1 MRHPALK
8 LDEVID
14 AEALRDTLSAL
25 TKERG
30 GEGSDPAIRAEVLAA
45 LKREL
50 AAGRKRIEAMLLED
64 RSGYACTH
72 RLSFQMD
79 EIIRII
85 HDFAVTHVYR
95 GANLSEGEK
104 MAIVATGGYGRDALA
119 PGSDIDLLFLL
130 PHRQTARIEQIVEYI
145 LYMLWDL
152 GLKVG
157 HATRNIAECIRLAK
171 SDVTIATAM
180 LEARFIWGEKSLFK
194 ELETRFVEDV
204 EKAGGRDFTAAKLA
218 ERDER
223 HRKHHNSR
231 YKVEPNIKEGKGS
244 LRDLQTLYWIGK
256 FVYRVD
262 SSRDLVGKGVF
273 TQREYN
279 LFQRCDD
286 FLWAVRCHLHFV
298 TGRAE
303 DRLGFDFQPEIAE
316 RLDYHAKPGLSS
328 VERFMKHYFLVAK
341 EVGDLTRIF
350 CAALELEQAK
360 TAPGIA
366 AGLVRPFTRRRKAVK
381 GYPDFVIE
389 NGRLNVADAEVFER
403 DNVNM
408 VRLFWL
414 GDREELEYH
423 PDALSLVTRSLKLVT
438 RELRRNEEGNQL
450 FLDILTSRKDPEI
463 QLRRMNETGL
473 LGRLIPDFRKVVAM
487 MQFNM
492 YHHFTVDEHLLR
504 CIGHL
509 AEIEKGHFASDHP
522 LATEFC
528 QDLSDTQRR
537 ILYVAILLHDIAKGR
552 PEDHSIAGARIAKK
566 LGPYMGLS
574 KSETATVRWL
584 VREHLTMSM
593 VAQSRDLN
601 DRKTI
606 EDFAEVVQSVDRLKL
621 LLILTVCDISGV
633 GPGVWNAWKGQL
645 LRQLYAETEL
655 LLTGGF
661 SGASRARRIEGA
673 RQRLSEGLSEW
684 PEAEREAYAQ
694 LHYPAYLLAVDH
706 DAQLRHAAFIRKT
719 TEAGERYAVDVR
731 TLAFEGMTEMTV
743 LAIDH
748 PRLLSIIAAA
758 CAASGANIVDA
769 QIFTTTDG
777 RALDTIRI
785 AREFDTDADEIR
797 RAHSVGRTIG
807 EVLKGEAHIPQLKK
821 RSRGRRKVRAFSVSP
836 EVSVD
841 NTLSNE
847 FSVVAVEGLDR
858 TGLLSDLTHA
868 LSDLNLDIA
877 SAHITTFGERVVDT
891 FYVTD
896 LTGAQIESPT
906 RQKRITDRLCAIL
919 NPASAEQ
926 AAA

>member
-8 LDEVID
+8 LAEVID
-14 AEALRDTLSAL
+14 ADTLRDKLTAL
-25 TKERG
+25 THERDG
-30 GEGSDPAIRAEVLAA
+30 DGSDPAIRMQVLAI
-45 LKREL
+45 LKAEL
-50 AAGRKRIEAMLLED
+50 VAGRKRIETMLLED
-64 RSGYACTH
+64 RSGTACTR
-72 RLSFQMD
+72 RLSHQMD
-79 EIIRII
+79 EIIRLI
-85 HDFAVTHVYR
+85 HDFAIAHVYR
-95 GANLSEGEK
+95 GANLSRGEK

-119 PGSDIDLLFLL
+119 PGSDVDLLFLL
-130 PHRQTARIEQIVEYI
+130 PHKQTARIEQIVEYI
-145 LYMLWDL
+145 LYILWDL

-157 HATRNIAECIRLAK
+157 HATRNINECIRLAK

-180 LEARFIWGEKSLFK
+180 LEARFIWGERPLFDT
-194 ELETRFVEDV
+194 LEQRFVDDV
-204 EKAGGRDFTAAKLA
+204 EKAGGRDFTTAKMA
-218 ERDER
+218 ERDSRHER
-223 HRKHHNSR
+223 HDNSR
-231 YKVEPNIKEGKGS
+231 YKVEPNIKDGKGG

-262 SSRDLVGKGVF
+262 HSRQLVGKGVF

-279 LFQRCDD
+279 QFQRCDD

-298 TGRAE
+298 AGKAE

-316 RLDYHAKPGLSS
+316 RLDYQSKPGLSG

-341 EVGDLTRIF
+341 QVGDLTRIF

-360 TAPGIA
+360 TAPGLA

-389 NGRLNVADAEVFER
+389 NGRLNVADADVFER
-403 DNVNM
+403 DNLNLI
-408 VRLFWL
+408 RLFWL

-423 PDALSLVTRSLKLVT
+423 PDALSLVTRSLKLVD
-438 RELRRNEEGNQL
+438 RDLRRNPDGNEM
-450 FLDILTSRKDPEI
+450 FMAILTSRRDPEI

-473 LGRLIPDFRKVVAM
+473 LGRLIQDFRKVVAM

-504 CIGHL
+504 CIANL
-509 AEIEKGHFASDHP
+509 AEIEKGHLADEHP
-522 LATEFC
+522 YATDFC
-528 QDLSDTQRR
+528 KDLSDTQRR
-537 ILYVAILLHDIAKGR
+537 ILYVALLLHDIAKGR
-552 PEDHSIAGARIAKK
+552 PEDHSIAGARIAKR
-566 LGPYMGLS
+566 LCPHMGMT
-574 KSETATVRWL
+574 KMETTTVAWL

-606 EDFAEVVQSVDRLKL
+606 EDFADTVQSVDRLKL
-621 LLILTVCDISGV
+621 LLILTVCDIRGV

-645 LRQLYAETEL
+645 IRQLHTETEL

-661 SGASRARRIEGA
+661 SGASRATRIEAA
-673 RQRLSEGLSEW
+673 REGLKESLAEW
-684 PEAEREAYAQ
+684 PQDDREAYVE

-706 DAQLRHAAFIRKT
+706 EAQLRHADFIRNAT
-719 TEAGERYAVDVR
+719 QSGEQLALDYR
-731 TLAFEGMTEMTV
+731 TLAFEGMTEITV
-743 LAIDH
+743 LAFDH

-785 AREFDTDADEIR
+785 AREFDADEDELR
-797 RAHSVGRTIG
+797 RARAIGRTIAA
-807 EVLKGEAHIPQLKK
+807 VLKGEAHIPQLKK
-821 RSRGRRKVRAFSVSP
+821 RSKGRRKVRAFSIQP

-841 NTLSNE
+841 NSLSNE
-847 FSVVAVEGLDR
+847 FSVIAVEGLDR

-896 LTGAQIESPT
+896 LTGAQIESPA
-906 RQKRITDRLCAIL
+906 RQKRIVERLCGIL
-919 NPASAEQ
+919 DPDADER